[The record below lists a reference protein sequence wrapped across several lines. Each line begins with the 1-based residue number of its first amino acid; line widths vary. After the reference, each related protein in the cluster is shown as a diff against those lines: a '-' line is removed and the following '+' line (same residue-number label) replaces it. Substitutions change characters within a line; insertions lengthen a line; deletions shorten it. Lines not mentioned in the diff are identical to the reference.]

1 MKRFLI
7 NFILITVAFLI
18 YFLQENFFD
27 WFTIAGVMPNLF
39 VIYILFIG
47 LFSGKNK
54 GMVYGAGIGLMLDI
68 LVGDK
73 IGIYAISLALV
84 GLAAGIF
91 AKNFSKDGRM
101 TIMLMVAALTFA
113 LELLVYLLNFF
124 ILEINFEIFLFLKI
138 VLIEIL
144 YNVLLTIIL
153 YPLFKKYGY
162 LIEHEYQEDK
172 ILTRYF

>member
-7 NFILITVAFLI
+7 NFCLITVAFII

-39 VIYILFIG
+39 IIYILFIG
-47 LFSGKNK
+47 IFSGKNQ
-54 GMVYGAGIGLMLDI
+54 GMIYGAGIGLMLDI
-68 LVGDK
+68 LIGDK

-84 GLAAGIF
+84 GLASGIF

-113 LELLVYLLNFF
+113 FELLVYLLNYF
-124 ILEINFEIFLFLKI
+124 ILDMNLEIFIFLRI
-138 VLIEIL
+138 LIIEII
-144 YNVLLTIIL
+144 YNIILTIIL

-162 LIEHEYQEDK
+162 LIEREYQEDK